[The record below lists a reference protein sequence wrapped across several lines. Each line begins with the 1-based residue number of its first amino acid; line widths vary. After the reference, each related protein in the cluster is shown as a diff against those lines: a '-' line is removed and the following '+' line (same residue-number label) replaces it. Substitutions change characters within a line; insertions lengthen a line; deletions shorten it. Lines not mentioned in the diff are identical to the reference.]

1 MRQATK
7 RHQTNT
13 WREQIN
19 QRVRE
24 GAFILLSSVAIYLF
38 ISLFTYNTNDPGW
51 SHTGMQSEV
60 LNLAGRTG
68 AFCSDIL
75 FSLFGYI
82 AYLFPVAV
90 SLMGIFIYK
99 TKNEDD
105 KDKNPII
112 WFLRVVGLII
122 TLASSCGLTSI
133 HINTTLQFLPMS
145 SGGVIGALVKQGMVG
160 YLNLTGATIM
170 LSALFLTGVT
180 LFTGL
185 SWVKIAD
192 LIGRFMLM
200 GAKKFPL
207 QFAAFSR
214 KSIEQV
220 QEIKLPALVKTKS
233 SKASSAPLKKEK
245 SSESSVSSKKTSI
258 QDILKP
264 ITKDE
269 KSWEDEEIGLP
280 PLKEGKKLKQSA
292 LDIFNRKKKSVIN
305 KKAKPDLIKEPAHNH
320 QKVES
325 DREDTAHAERNEVNT
340 HDFAS
345 GFEGEHILP
354 SLSLLEAHSEAHDT
368 GFSSDQLEQLS
379 SLVET
384 RLKEF
389 GVDVKVVGVLPGPV
403 VTRFELDLAAGV
415 KVSKITGLAKDLARS
430 LSVVSVRVVE
440 VIPGKSVVG
449 LEIPNVER
457 EVVRLKEVLADPS
470 YQQSK
475 SPVTI
480 GLGKDISGRP
490 MVTDLAKMPHLLVAG
505 TTGSGKSV
513 GLNAMLLSIL
523 YKASPKDVRMILIDP
538 KMLELAVYDN
548 IPHLLTPVITDVKD
562 AANALRW
569 CVAEM
574 EHRYQLMAALGVRNI
589 TGYNERIR
597 RAQAQKKPIL
607 NPLWHPSHSEK
618 PEPLEPLPYIVI
630 LIDEFADMMMVV
642 GKKVE
647 EYIARLAQKA
657 RAAGVHLILATQ
669 RPSVDVIT
677 GLIKANIPTRI
688 AFQVSS
694 RIDSRTILD
703 QSGAEQLLGHG
714 DMLFLPPG
722 VGICQRIH
730 GAFVGDDEVHKVTDE
745 LRKSGKPDYIESVVK
760 STFNSGDSPNGGE
773 PYDELYDQAVAIVT
787 ETRRASIS
795 LVQRKLKIGY
805 NRAARLIE
813 QMETDGVVSELQ
825 SNGTREVLAP
835 PVSE

>member
-7 RHQTNT
+7 RTQVNK

-19 QRVRE
+19 QRLRE
-24 GAFILLSSVAIYLF
+24 GFFILLSSIAIYVL
-38 ISLFTYNTNDPGW
+38 ISLVTYHPNDPGW
-51 SHTGMQSEV
+51 SHKGMETAV

-82 AYLFPVAV
+82 AYLFPAALVFIG
-90 SLMGIFIYK
+90 SFIYK
-99 TKNEDD
+99 PQNNEE
-105 KDKNPII
+105 NRHPVV
-112 WFLRVVGLII
+112 WSLRGVGFVFTLI
-122 TLASSCGLTSI
+122 ASCGLAGLHVSI
-133 HINTTLQFLPMS
+133 GFQPLPMNN
-145 SGGVIGALVKQGMVG
+145 GGVIGALVGQGMVS
-160 YLNLTGATIM
+160 YLNPTGATVI
-170 LSALFLTGVT
+170 LCSLFLIGIT
-180 LFTGL
+180 LFTGF
-185 SWVKIAD
+185 SWIKLADKVAHMMWIGGKNFRHQCGIWFQKTLRRAHKIQLPVLFNTNFNNNDKSHFEEPDGPIITPPPPKPKSAPVKFQSDVLVDAD
-192 LIGRFMLM
+192 LETLSDDQPSKQSFM
-200 GAKKFPL
+200 KKF
-207 QFAAFSR
+207 AAKNLKR
-214 KSIEQV
+214 KNKAEQSKAEQLKEKTQDKV
-220 QEIKLPALVKTKS
+220 TKS
-233 SKASSAPLKKEK
+233 ESKNTV
-245 SSESSVSSKKTSI
+245 SE
-258 QDILKP
+258 P
-264 ITKDE
+264 
-269 KSWEDEEIGLP
+269 
-280 PLKEGKKLKQSA
+280 
-292 LDIFNRKKKSVIN
+292 
-305 KKAKPDLIKEPAHNH
+305 
-320 QKVES
+320 
-325 DREDTAHAERNEVNT
+325 
-340 HDFAS
+340 
-345 GFEGEHILP
+345 GEHHFP
-354 SLSLLEAHSEAHDT
+354 SLSLLAAENEAHDA
-368 GFSSDQLEQLS
+368 GFSADQLEQLS
-379 SLVET
+379 ALVET

-389 GVDVKVVGVLPGPV
+389 GVDVKVVGVQPGPV

-440 VIPGKSVVG
+440 IIPGKSLVG

-457 EVVRLKEVLADPS
+457 ETVRLKEILADPC

-480 GLGKDISGRP
+480 ALGKDISGRP
-490 MVTDLAKMPHLLVAG
+490 VVADLAKMPHLLVAG

-523 YKASPKDVRMILIDP
+523 YKADPKEVRMILIDP

-548 IPHLLTPVITDVKD
+548 IPHLLTPVVTDVKD

-589 TGYNERIR
+589 LGYNDRVNKAI
-597 RAQAQKKPIL
+597 ASKKPL
-607 NPLWHPSHSEK
+607 MNPLWHPSQSDK
-618 PEPLEPLPYIVI
+618 PDALEPLPYIVV

-730 GAFVGDDEVHKVTDE
+730 GAFVSDDEVHNVTEE
-745 LRKSGKPDYIESVVK
+745 LRKLAKPDYIESVVT
-760 STFNSGDSPNGGE
+760 SAPGSDEGRMGDGE
-773 PYDELYDQAVAIVT
+773 YDELYDKAVAIVVDN
-787 ETRRASIS
+787 RKASIS

-805 NRAARLIE
+805 NRAARLVE
-813 QMETDGVVSELQ
+813 MMESEGIVSQVQ
-825 SNGTREVLAP
+825 SNGTREVL
-835 PVSE
+835 VQSLDQSNG

>member
-7 RHQTNT
+7 RHQTNS

-19 QRVRE
+19 QRLRE

-38 ISLFTYNTNDPGW
+38 ISLFTYNVNDAGW

-82 AYLFPVAV
+82 AYLFPTAV
-90 SLMGIFIYK
+90 LLMGTFIYK
-99 TKNEDD
+99 SKNEDD
-105 KDKNPII
+105 TDRNPII
-112 WFLRVVGLII
+112 WFLRVIGLIV
-122 TLASSCGLTSI
+122 TLVSSCGLTSI
-133 HINTTLQFLPMS
+133 HINTALQFLPMS
-145 SGGVIGALVKQGMVG
+145 SGGVIGALMKQGMVS
-160 YLNLTGATIM
+160 YLNLTGATII

-192 LIGRFMLM
+192 LIGRFMLV
-200 GAKKFPL
+200 GAKKFPI
-207 QFAAFSR
+207 QFASFSR

-220 QEIKLPALVKTKS
+220 QEIKLPALIKTKS
-233 SKASSAPLKKEK
+233 TKASSSTTTPIKKEK
-245 SSESSVSSKKTSI
+245 VTEKKASI

-264 ITKDE
+264 ISKEE
-269 KSWEDEEIGLP
+269 KSWEDEEIDLP
-280 PLKEGKKLKQSA
+280 PLKESKKLKQSA
-292 LDIFNRKKKSVIN
+292 LDIFNRKKKAIMN
-305 KKAKPDLIKEPAHNH
+305 KKAKAEPAN
-320 QKVES
+320 KKIELP
-325 DREDTAHAERNEVNT
+325 REDTAHGERNERYTN
-340 HDFAS
+340 DIDGAY
-345 GFEGEHILP
+345 EGDHILP
-354 SLSLLEAHSEAHDT
+354 SLSLLEAHSETHDT

-403 VTRFELDLAAGV
+403 VTRFELDLAAGI

-480 GLGKDISGRP
+480 GLGKDISGRSI
-490 MVTDLAKMPHLLVAG
+490 VADLAKMPHLLVAG

-523 YKASPKDVRMILIDP
+523 YKATPKEVRMILIDP

-597 RAQAQKKPIL
+597 RAQSQKKPIL

-618 PEPLEPLPYIVI
+618 PEALEPLPYIVI

-773 PYDELYDQAVAIVT
+773 AYDELYDQAVAIVT

>member
-7 RHQTNT
+7 RHQINT

-38 ISLFTYNTNDPGW
+38 ISLFTYNANDPGW

-90 SLMGIFIYK
+90 LLMSIFIYK
-99 TKNEDD
+99 TKNEED

-112 WFLRVVGLII
+112 WFLRVIGLIV
-122 TLASSCGLTSI
+122 TLVSSCGLTSI
-133 HINTTLQFLPMS
+133 HVNTTLQFLPMS
-145 SGGVIGALVKQGMVG
+145 SGGVIGALMKQGMVS
-160 YLNLTGATIM
+160 YLNLTGATII
-170 LSALFLTGVT
+170 LSALFLTSVT
-180 LFTGL
+180 LFTGV

-192 LIGRFMLM
+192 LIGRFMFM
-200 GAKKFPL
+200 GARKFPL

-220 QEIKLPALVKTKS
+220 QEIKLPALVRTKS

-245 SSESSVSSKKTSI
+245 STEPSFSGKKSSI

-264 ITKDE
+264 ISKDE
-269 KSWEDEEIGLP
+269 KSWEDEEINLP

-292 LDIFNRKKKSVIN
+292 LDLFNRKKKAIN
-305 KKAKPDLIKEPAHNH
+305 KKVKPESIKEPTHN
-320 QKVES
+320 KNVES
-325 DREDTAHAERNEVNT
+325 DREDTAYAQRNEAHS
-340 HDFAS
+340 HDF
-345 GFEGEHILP
+345 EGDHIFP
-354 SLSLLEAHSEAHDT
+354 SLSLLEAQSETHDT

-490 MVTDLAKMPHLLVAG
+490 VVTDLAKMPHLLVAG

-618 PEPLEPLPYIVI
+618 PEALEPLPYIVI

-760 STFNSGDSPNGGE
+760 SAFNSGDSPNGGE